1 MNIYDFD
8 KTIYRGDSSV
18 DFCRFCLRRY
28 PRALCLLP
36 RFLGALLRYKLGRC
50 DKEALKSAYFSFLR
64 EVPDV
69 ADCVEQFWRIHASH
83 IETWYR
89 QQRRADD
96 LIISASPTFLL
107 APMAARL
114 GVQLIATE
122 VDPSRGTL
130 LTPNCKGEE
139 KLRRLRMRYGEQV
152 RAETFYS
159 DSLSDTPLARLA
171 ERAYLMRGREPRPW
185 PPEP

>member
-18 DFCRFCLRRY
+18 DFCFCCLRHH
-28 PRALCLLP
+28 PRALRFLP
-36 RFLGALLRYKLGRC
+36 RFLFALVRYKLGRC

-64 EVPDV
+64 DVPDV
-69 ADCVEQFWRIHASH
+69 AGSVEQFWRTHASR
-83 IETWYR
+83 IEAWYR

-96 LIISASPTFLL
+96 VIISASPEFLL
-107 APMAARL
+107 APIAAQI
-114 GVQLIATE
+114 GVQLIATA
-122 VDPSRGTL
+122 VDVRTGAL

-139 KLRRLRMRYGEQV
+139 KVRRLRALFGEQV
-152 RAETFYS
+152 RAEAFYS

-171 ERAYLMRGREPRPW
+171 ERAYLIHGLEQRPW